1 MAVDVPDRFSSSAL
15 MNACQKG
22 YKTLVNSH
30 TCIEMM
36 SQIESSNLLFVLVC
50 ILSCVSLIVFS
61 RSKSTMLMIIDFDLV
76 LIWDVSALGE
86 KA

>member
-1 MAVDVPDRFSSSAL
+1 M
-15 MNACQKG
+15 
-22 YKTLVNSH
+22 NSH

-61 RSKSTMLMIIDFDLV
+61 RSKSTILMIIDFDLV